1 MAAMLFT
8 LKSVYRN
15 VHETI
20 ICLLDIALYVRQ
32 LLGSV
37 KRHPVMALFRID
49 VNIYYH
55 RFISLLVVQKL

>member
-1 MAAMLFT
+1 
-8 LKSVYRN
+8 VYRN

-49 VNIYYH
+49 VNIDYH